1 LVRLADNWSRG
12 TAMSQVVPAQIRD
25 KWQGIVDLIATIVR
39 VPAALVMKVEPPVI
53 SVFVSSASAG
63 NPYHRDEK
71 APLDTGLYCETVM
84 ATRDCLI
91 VPDALADAA
100 WRTNPDVA
108 LDMISY
114 LGLPVVWPDGEVF
127 GTICVLDSKHNA
139 YSPLYRQLLD
149 QFRDV
154 LQADL
159 AMIVELEH
167 RRRAEDQLRVAKD
180 AADAANLAKDEFMAN
195 VSHEIR
201 TPMNA
206 IMGMTDLVLD
216 TPLTEQQ
223 RLNLKAVK
231 SAADSLL
238 AMIDDLLDFSK
249 IEAGKLRLDVDDF
262 SLRSSLDET
271 LRILAGRAH
280 LKGLELVSHIH
291 ADVPDGLIGDAG
303 RLRQVLLNLVG
314 NAIKFTKEGEIV
326 VEVQVVE
333 ATADGC
339 RLAFSVEDTGIG
351 IAPERL
357 GRIFRPFEQ
366 ADTSTTRRYGGTG
379 LGLTIA
385 AQIVALMDGEISVVS
400 EPTKGS
406 LFRFTARFGRQPH
419 DTSPAVIAPPRLLRD
434 LPVLV
439 VDDNATNRHIIAE
452 WLRSWQMEPLGVG
465 GGMAALDALWHSVAS
480 GRPYPIM
487 LLDAWM
493 PEQDGFAVVSMVRER
508 PQLAGTRIIM
518 LTSSARSNDPAKVND
533 LGIDAYLVKPVRR
546 EELLDT
552 IYRVM
557 STTAAVA
564 PAPSVLAPP
573 ASELGASDPPLRI
586 LVAEDNEMNALV
598 IEQLLQRA
606 GHAVTLAT
614 SGREAL
620 DHIAQA
626 PARFDVALVDLHM
639 PEIDGLELV
648 QILRQREAA
657 PGAAPRLPV
666 IALTARTRTQDRD
679 RCLAA
684 GMDDFLTKPIQP
696 GELWAAIRRA
706 LSAAGPS
713 GSR

>member
-1 LVRLADNWSRG
+1 
-12 TAMSQVVPAQIRD
+12 MSQVAASPPDVPARIRN
-25 KWQGIVDLIATIVR
+25 KWQGIVDLIAMIVR

-53 SVFVSSASAG
+53 SVFVSSASDG
-63 NPYHRDEK
+63 NPYHRDEQ

-91 VPDALADAA
+91 VPDALADPA

-114 LGLPVVWPDGEVF
+114 LGLPVVWPDGAVF
-127 GTICVLDSKHNA
+127 GTICVLDRKHNA
-139 YSPLYRQLLD
+139 YSALYRELLQ

-167 RRRAEDQLRVAKD
+167 RRRTEEQLRVAKD

-216 TPLTEQQ
+216 TPLAEQQ

-238 AMIDDLLDFSK
+238 GMIDDLLDFSK
-249 IEAGKLRLDVDDF
+249 IEAGKLRLEVDEF

-326 VEVQVVE
+326 VEVKVAE
-333 ATADGC
+333 ADDDARDDVC

-385 AQIVALMDGEISVVS
+385 AQIVALMDGQISVVS
-400 EPTKGS
+400 EPGKGS

-419 DTSPAVIAPPRLLRD
+419 DTSPAIIPPPRLLRD

-493 PEQDGFAVVSMVRER
+493 PEQDGFAVVSMLRER

-557 STTAAVA
+557 STTTAVA
-564 PAPSVLAPP
+564 PAPSALAPP
-573 ASELGASDPPLRI
+573 AAPVGELEPPLRI

-620 DHIAQA
+620 DHIAQT
-626 PARFDVALVDLHM
+626 RFDVALVDLHM

-657 PGAAPRLPV
+657 PGADPRLPV

-696 GELWAAIRRA
+696 RELWVAIRRA
-706 LSAAGPS
+706 LSAAGA
-713 GSR
+713 R